1 MHTLENVFPF
11 LLSCPGRLRAQH
23 GSLHMAFLPGIYY
36 FCPQAKDRVW
46 GLPLLDLDR
55 LCQPARPAQGWRWSP
70 AAILEGLR
78 MATPCTGHLTAILS
92 AWPTPPLERESKIFL
107 FLLGYLNHEVIL
119 LKYFSSLLSIPSS
132 VFTWPFRSL
141 RFSSIHAQP

>member
-11 LLSCPGRLRAQH
+11 LLPCPGRLRAQR
-23 GSLHMAFLPGIYY
+23 GSLPMAFLPGICY

-55 LCQPARPAQGWRWSP
+55 LCQPARPAQGWCWSP
-70 AAILEGLR
+70 AAILEGPR

-92 AWPTPPLERESKIFL
+92 AWPTPPREREREQNFP
-107 FLLGYLNHEVIL
+107 FFVGYLNREVIL

-132 VFTWPFRSL
+132 VFT
-141 RFSSIHAQP
+141 